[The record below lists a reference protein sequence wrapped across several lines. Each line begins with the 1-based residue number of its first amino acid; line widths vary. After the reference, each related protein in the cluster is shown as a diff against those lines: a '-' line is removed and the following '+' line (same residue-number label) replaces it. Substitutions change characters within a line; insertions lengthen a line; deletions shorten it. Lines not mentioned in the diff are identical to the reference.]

1 MKIFLSF
8 RYTGETEGGLREF
21 FTPVVESLRKQGHE
35 VHFGLDDIKAGEGQG
50 QTVGQMI
57 LAGLEKLSEYD
68 MLFCAVRNPERSEG
82 MLMEVGYA
90 LAKNIPIIL
99 AVKKGTNTYIAEVA
113 EKVVEFE
120 DQIDLE
126 EVVNSPLMHELH
138 E

>member
-68 MLFCAVRNPERSEG
+68 MLFCAVALLAHVRLVTPMVFAPDTRFSPFTV
-82 MLMEVGYA
+82 MLAATLLNVSTVT
-90 LAKNIPIIL
+90 L
-99 AVKKGTNTYIAEVA
+99 
-113 EKVVEFE
+113 
-120 DQIDLE
+120 
-126 EVVNSPLMHELH
+126 
-138 E
+138 